1 MQSLLQGWENFWSN
15 DGRRRFNS
23 HLRGEPSDVQEEE
36 EEQLLPL
43 LPHGPPVTPP
53 SSRQVSGGDRPDNVE
68 AMPGSNVEA
77 KSSEETCEREEEPQQ
92 HISDT
97 PPASVLNATDNGSTQ
112 SNGQTTSQHAAD
124 ESPGSTLGI
133 VLSSNR
139 EERAASFALAFAAG
153 VKNQRRK
160 RKKK

>member
-1 MQSLLQGWENFWSN
+1 M
-15 DGRRRFNS
+15 
-23 HLRGEPSDVQEEE
+23 QEEE

-68 AMPGSNVEA
+68 AMAGSNVEA
-77 KSSEETCEREEEPQQ
+77 KSDEETCERETGGVSQQ

-124 ESPGSTLGI
+124 EESSGSTLGI

-160 RKKK
+160 RKK

>member
-77 KSSEETCEREEEPQQ
+77 KSDEETCERETGGVSQQ

-124 ESPGSTLGI
+124 EESLGSTLGI
-133 VLSSNR
+133 VLK
-139 EERAASFALAFAAG
+139 ERAASFALAFAAG

-160 RKKK
+160 RKK

>member
-23 HLRGEPSDVQEEE
+23 HLRDEPSDVQEEK
-36 EEQLLPL
+36 EEQHLPL

-77 KSSEETCEREEEPQQ
+77 KSDEETCEREEEPQQ

-112 SNGQTTSQHAAD
+112 SNGQTTSQHAAGE
-124 ESPGSTLGI
+124 ESLGSTLGI

-160 RKKK
+160 RKK